1 MEGPGTD
8 SHRRRWSWKRKL
20 LLQIA
25 LLPLWLFAAELA
37 YRGWLW
43 TRGTPYDAEQTSRRI
58 RTLFTATDALAPTV
72 DEHGKEIDAE
82 SARFFR
88 VWHPHPFYGF
98 DDFQSPP
105 AMQNDI
111 AAFLGP
117 RDPNELTILLVGGS
131 VAWLFQPEGTDALR
145 TKLLADPRFAGR
157 RIRFLN
163 YARPAFKEPQQ
174 LMLVAYFLDLGIKPD
189 IVLNLDGFNE
199 AAFAWSNIQAN
210 VDPVYPDFAIWA
222 HTVRSGISDRH
233 DLDIL
238 LDIREMQLEVSKIAK
253 FAIGHDLCAS
263 ALLGRMT
270 LSRLTWRASHA
281 ANRRQE
287 YLGRL
292 AGDPTKDMHGPVRDG
307 GTEAGIEAAVRNWR
321 ESSRSIQALCADRAI
336 LYLHV
341 LQPTL
346 YDTGSK
352 PLTAQEI
359 STQGDNAYFVD
370 GVHRIYPLL
379 KKAGEELRA
388 HGVNFRDE
396 SMCFADVTDTVY
408 YDHCHFRGLGNEIV
422 ATRIAEALLASW
434 PKAGGASPGPRATL
448 NARK

>member
-1 MEGPGTD
+1 
-8 SHRRRWSWKRKL
+8 
-20 LLQIA
+20 
-25 LLPLWLFAAELA
+25 
-37 YRGWLW
+37 LW
-43 TRGTPYDAEQTSRRI
+43 TRGTPYDAAQTRRRI
-58 RTLFTATDALAPTV
+58 TTLYTTTDAIAPTV
-72 DEHGKEIDAE
+72 NAGGKEIDAE
-82 SARFFR
+82 SARFYR
-88 VWHPHPFYGF
+88 VWHPHPFYAF

-105 AMQNDI
+105 AMQKDI

-131 VAWLFQPEGTDALR
+131 VAWLFQPEGTNALS

-157 RIRFLN
+157 TVRFLN

-174 LMLVAYFLDLGIKPD
+174 LMLVAYFLDLGIQPD
-189 IVLNLDGFNE
+189 VVLNLDGFNE
-199 AAFAWSNIQAN
+199 AALAWNNIQVN
-210 VDPVYPDFAIWA
+210 VDPLYPDFGIWA

-253 FAIGHDLCAS
+253 FAIRHDLYAS

-281 ANRRQE
+281 ANRRQD
-287 YLGRL
+287 YVGRL
-292 AGDPTKDMHGPVRDG
+292 AGDPTKDMHGPETVG
-307 GTEAGIEAAVRNWR
+307 GADAGIEAAVRNWR
-321 ESSRSIQALCADRAI
+321 ESSRSIQALCADRSI

-346 YDTGSK
+346 HDTGSK

-359 STQGDNAYFVD
+359 STQGNNTTFIE

-379 KKAGEELRA
+379 KKAGAELRA
-388 HGVNFRDE
+388 HGVSFHDE
-396 SMCFADVTDTVY
+396 SMCFADVTETVY
-408 YDHCHFRGLGNEIV
+408 YDHCHFHGLGNEIV
-422 ATRIAEALLASW
+422 ATRIAEALLGSW
-434 PKAGGASPGPRATL
+434 PKSGGASPGPRETL